1 MNEGRQLII
10 MNAMMATM
18 LMDVCVFYG
27 GRRCGGVAFFAA
39 KRTSS
44 GNMATVALQ
53 TRRYAFGAS
62 ISWRTKSGGSI
73 FVASIFWRRE

>member
-1 MNEGRQLII
+1 MNEGVELII
-10 MNAMMATM
+10 MNDLMATM
-18 LMDVCVFYG
+18 LMDDCVFYG

-53 TRRYAFGAS
+53 TRRCPFGA
-62 ISWRTKSGGSI
+62 R
-73 FVASIFWRRE
+73 

>member
-1 MNEGRQLII
+1 MNEGEELII
-10 MNAMMATM
+10 MNAMTVRM
-18 LMDVCVFYG
+18 LMNVCVFYG

-53 TRRYAFGAS
+53 TRRCPFGA
-62 ISWRTKSGGSI
+62 R
-73 FVASIFWRRE
+73 

>member
-1 MNEGRQLII
+1 MNEGEELII
-10 MNAMMATM
+10 MNTATATM
-18 LMDVCVFYG
+18 LVDVCVFYG

-53 TRRYAFGAS
+53 TSRCPFGA
-62 ISWRTKSGGSI
+62 R
-73 FVASIFWRRE
+73 

>member
-1 MNEGRQLII
+1 MNEGVQLII
-10 MNAMMATM
+10 MNAVTATM

-53 TRRYAFGAS
+53 TRRCPFGA
-62 ISWRTKSGGSI
+62 R
-73 FVASIFWRRE
+73 